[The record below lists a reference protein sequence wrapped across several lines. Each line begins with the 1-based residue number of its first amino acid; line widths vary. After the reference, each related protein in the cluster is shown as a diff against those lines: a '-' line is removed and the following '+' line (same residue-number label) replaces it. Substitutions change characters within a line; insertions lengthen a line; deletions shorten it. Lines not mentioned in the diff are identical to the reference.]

1 MSVSWAEEVQAPN
14 AVAPVAAIPVSTA
27 RRVTA
32 EVRFNAEV
40 IGSSFLFAVDGR
52 FFIHH
57 IDRRGTSKDPT
68 AFTVVQVTSIMA
80 CESSVTLVSCSTL
93 HGAQKKQGT
102 GSWGRARQQPC
113 AGILDAG
120 GSPCTGR

>member
-32 EVRFNAEV
+32 EVRVNAEV

-57 IDRRGTSKDPT
+57 IDRRGTSKEPT
-68 AFTVVQVTSIMA
+68 AFTAVQVTSVMA